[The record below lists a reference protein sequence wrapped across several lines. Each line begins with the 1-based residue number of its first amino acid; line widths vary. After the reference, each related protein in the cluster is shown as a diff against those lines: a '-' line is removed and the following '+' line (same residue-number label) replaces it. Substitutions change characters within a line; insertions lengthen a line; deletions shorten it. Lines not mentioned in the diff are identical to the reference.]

1 MVLAAALKEVLK
13 DQGLTTL
20 SIPWGQMVGMLVLSV
35 VVGVIA
41 ALWPALRASRIPVLD
56 AIATE

>member
-1 MVLAAALKEVLK
+1 
-13 DQGLTTL
+13 
-20 SIPWGQMVGMLVLSV
+20 MVGMLVLSV

-41 ALWPALRASRIPVLD
+41 AVWPARRASRLPVLD